1 MIRLILILSALLISI
16 AGFSQS
22 YLGKTKKEVK
32 EIAAK
37 VYDEVDVIS
46 ESETSFK
53 MNCDGEVT
61 EFFLMND
68 VCVKFNALKSYK
80 CDCLAS
86 DIKAY
91 NENLQS
97 IGNMKWVSKDSSKL
111 YEIFLNN
118 KDYTISIS
126 AKTED
131 LAVLT
136 SK

>member
-1 MIRLILILSALLISI
+1 MIRAILTFSALLVSV

-22 YLGKTKKEVK
+22 YLGKTTKEVK
-32 EIAAK
+32 EIVSKA
-37 VYDEVDVIS
+37 YDDVDIIS
-46 ESETSFK
+46 ESETSIK
-53 MNCDGEVT
+53 MNCDGELN
-61 EFFLMND
+61 ELFLID
-68 VCVKFNALKSYK
+68 GRCVKFNAIKSYK

-86 DIKAY
+86 DIKSY
-91 NENLQS
+91 NENLQA

-126 AKTED
+126 GKTED
-131 LAVLT
+131 LAVLS